1 MKFMLMMHS
10 PRGTGDWNV
19 MSWPPKAIQAHMN
32 HMHELYRDLQ
42 QAGQLV
48 DAQGLAPPAAARIVR
63 ASDSGTPEVTDGP
76 FAEAKEF
83 LAGYWV
89 VDVASKDEAYAI
101 AARASQAPGKDG
113 APLKLAIEIREVMAA
128 PKT

>member
-10 PRGTGDWNV
+10 PRGTGDWHLT
-19 MSWPPKAIQAHMN
+19 SWAPKDIQAHMN

-42 QAGQLV
+42 AAGQLV

-63 ASDSGTPEVTDGP
+63 ANDSGKPEVSDGP

-89 VDVASKDEAYAI
+89 VDVASKEEAYAI
-101 AARASQAPGKDG
+101 AGRASLAPGKNG
-113 APLKLAIEIREVMAA
+113 TPLHLAIEVREVLAP